1 MMIIVTVD
9 LQSLCHAALNRLR
22 IFYMRHQFYILK
34 DSFLYQVTWIRFGA
48 LFHSYLQ
55 PKLYKH
61 LSYSAIKHAK

>member
-34 DSFLYQVTWIRFGA
+34 DSFLYQVTWIRFFEYR
-48 LFHSYLQ
+48 LITNTFFTLI
-55 PKLYKH
+55 YK
-61 LSYSAIKHAK
+61 

>member
-34 DSFLYQVTWIRFGA
+34 DSFLYQVTWIRFGLYLIQI

-55 PKLYKH
+55 VKLYKH
-61 LSYSAIKHAK
+61 LS

>member
-34 DSFLYQVTWIRFGA
+34 DSFLYQVTWIRFGV
-48 LFHSYLQ
+48 HSCLQ
-55 PKLYKH
+55 VKLYKH
-61 LSYSAIKHAK
+61 LS

>member
-34 DSFLYQVTWIRFGA
+34 DSFLYQVTWIRFGV
-48 LFHSYLQ
+48 LITNTFSL
-55 PKLYKH
+55 
-61 LSYSAIKHAK
+61 LSAAKVV

>member
-34 DSFLYQVTWIRFGA
+34 DSFLYQVTWIRFGVQI

-55 PKLYKH
+55 VKLYKH
-61 LSYSAIKHAK
+61 LS

>member
-34 DSFLYQVTWIRFGA
+34 DSFLYQVTWIRFFEYR
-48 LFHSYLQ
+48 LITNTFSL
-55 PKLYKH
+55 
-61 LSYSAIKHAK
+61 LSTSKVV

>member
-34 DSFLYQVTWIRFGA
+34 DSFLYQVTWIRFGI

-61 LSYSAIKHAK
+61 LS